1 MASLNQIEAGLI
13 AEAQLQLRMAM
24 GKVKDQQKAIT
35 AQNNIKE
42 TWQEL
47 LAFANVPD
55 RDEPLGE
62 VDPECLVVYEIGGIL
77 MDPTSP
83 VVAVILLIYQL
94 ENFAYKELNRSSRFK
109 DFSKVQHLGPWAAS
123 LHQIIGYA

>member
-62 VDPECLVVYEIGGIL
+62 VNEYLTYKHLGIL
-77 MDPTSP
+77 EDPTSP

-123 LHQIIGYA
+123 LFPIIWLA

>member
-62 VDPECLVVYEIGGIL
+62 VDPKCLVVYKDGGIL
-77 MDPTSP
+77 EDPTSP

-123 LHQIIGYA
+123 LHPIIHIA

>member
-62 VDPECLVVYEIGGIL
+62 V
-77 MDPTSP
+77 T
-83 VVAVILLIYQL
+83 
-94 ENFAYKELNRSSRFK
+94 
-109 DFSKVQHLGPWAAS
+109 
-123 LHQIIGYA
+123 